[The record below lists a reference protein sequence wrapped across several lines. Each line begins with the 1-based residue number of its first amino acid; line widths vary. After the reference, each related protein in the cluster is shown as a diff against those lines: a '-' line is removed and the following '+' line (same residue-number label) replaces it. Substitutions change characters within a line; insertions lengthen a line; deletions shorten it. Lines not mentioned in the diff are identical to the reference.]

1 MIRNL
6 RCKIVAMTMGV
17 LVLMLM
23 LSYGAAQ
30 RGIAHACG
38 QITEQ
43 LLGNLAES
51 MDGLQS
57 EVQIQLVNTPLEG
70 VLTLSKEELL
80 SIIGTPL
87 YGLEMDR
94 DGGTLAFSRLG
105 GDALD
110 ISAEES
116 RRLQTRI
123 ENAAS
128 GPGQIGRFRY
138 YKAEKGYGSYTV
150 LANRSQGLEQEVRR
164 HLGKAMIF
172 FSVPL
177 LVVMSLVS
185 AVLAHFVAKPTE
197 EAFKKQKQF
206 VSDAGHELKTPLS
219 TINVNAAVLESEVGP
234 SKYMDCIK
242 AEADRMDGLVRRLLD
257 VARLEEPGKE
267 HEKKVRFS
275 LTETVYQATLP
286 FESVAFERN
295 IRYSVQL
302 QENCW
307 YTGDPQRIRQ
317 VVTILLDNAFKYGEE
332 GGEVSVRLR
341 REGRRMVT
349 EVYNT
354 GCGISKQDLPRI
366 FERFYRCDR
375 ARTGDGSYGLGLAIA
390 LSIVRNC
397 GGSIRAESQEGA
409 WARFR
414 LTL

>member
-1 MIRNL
+1 
-6 RCKIVAMTMGV
+6 
-17 LVLMLM
+17 
-23 LSYGAAQ
+23 
-30 RGIAHACG
+30 
-38 QITEQ
+38 
-43 LLGNLAES
+43 
-51 MDGLQS
+51 
-57 EVQIQLVNTPLEG
+57 
-70 VLTLSKEELL
+70 
-80 SIIGTPL
+80 
-87 YGLEMDR
+87 
-94 DGGTLAFSRLG
+94 
-105 GDALD
+105 
-110 ISAEES
+110 
-116 RRLQTRI
+116 
-123 ENAAS
+123 
-128 GPGQIGRFRY
+128 
-138 YKAEKGYGSYTV
+138 
-150 LANRSQGLEQEVRR
+150 
-164 HLGKAMIF
+164 
-172 FSVPL
+172 
-177 LVVMSLVS
+177 
-185 AVLAHFVAKPTE
+185 
-197 EAFKKQKQF
+197 
-206 VSDAGHELKTPLS
+206 
-219 TINVNAAVLESEVGP
+219 
-234 SKYMDCIK
+234 MDCIK

-257 VARLEEPGKE
+257 VARLEEPGRE
-267 HEKKVRFS
+267 HEKKVHFS